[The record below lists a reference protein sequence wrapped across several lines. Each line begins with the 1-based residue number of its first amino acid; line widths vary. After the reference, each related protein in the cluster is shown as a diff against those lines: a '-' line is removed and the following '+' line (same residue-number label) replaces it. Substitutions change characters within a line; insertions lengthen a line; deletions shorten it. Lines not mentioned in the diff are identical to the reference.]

1 MPSTTP
7 EFDTAYKK
15 LNDAQK
21 KAVDTIEGP
30 VLVLAGP
37 GTGKTQVLTTRI
49 ANILKETDT
58 DPSSI
63 LALTFTE
70 AATKEMRQRLINL
83 IGKDGYL
90 VQVTTFHSFC
100 ADVIAQNPERF
111 SKPAGMQNVS
121 DLEKKIGRASCRER
135 VLAMV

>member
-1 MPSTTP
+1 MPQTTP
-7 EFDTAYKK
+7 EFTRAYTS
-15 LNDAQK
+15 LNQEQK
-21 KAVDTIEGP
+21 RAVDTIDGP

-70 AATKEMRQRLINL
+70 AATREMRQRLIKL
-83 IGKDGYL
+83 IGKDGYF
-90 VQVTTFHSFC
+90 VQVTTFHGFC
-100 ADVIAQNPERF
+100 NDVISQNPERF
-111 SKPAGMQNVS
+111 SRPSGMQ
-121 DLEKKIGRASCRER
+121 
-135 VLAMV
+135 